1 LIGSGAEVLN
11 ICLTSD
17 DPVGE
22 YGGVGPAFNAL
33 PFQSGFLDRRAEVWI
48 YRAVMASP
56 SRVALCSEFIY
67 TSKW

>member
-1 LIGSGAEVLN
+1 LNGSAAEVLN
-11 ICLTSD
+11 ICLTTD

-22 YGGVGPAFNAL
+22 YGGIGPAFNTL
-33 PFQSGFLDRRAEVWI
+33 PFQSGSLDRRVEVRI

-56 SRVALCSEFIY
+56 LVWPCAASFIY